1 MLETVLGKKVPRG
14 SPLPTNKIDTVRL
27 STTVATNALLERH
40 GSPHA
45 LLITKGFKDL
55 LSIGNQARP
64 RIFDLNIKKASYLY
78 GDVIEVDERV
88 TLVGYTSD
96 PHATEH
102 AVKFLENGEAIQS
115 YSGEGVQHGV
125 EGVRGMSGEAVQVLQ
140 ALDEEA
146 VEKDLK
152 ALFEQGYRSIA
163 VVLAH
168 S

>member
-1 MLETVLGKKVPRG
+1 M
-14 SPLPTNKIDTVRL
+14 
-27 STTVATNALLERH
+27 
-40 GSPHA
+40 
-45 LLITKGFKDL
+45 
-55 LSIGNQARP
+55 
-64 RIFDLNIKKASYLY
+64 
-78 GDVIEVDERV
+78 
-88 TLVGYTSD
+88 
-96 PHATEH
+96 
-102 AVKFLENGEAIQS
+102 
-115 YSGEGVQHGV
+115 QHGV